1 MSGTGAMRGR
11 ILDPIDRIS
20 EILFGL
26 VMVLTRT
33 NALSVVSAGHADVR
47 TMILGALGC
56 NLAWGVID
64 GALYLLGCLNER
76 GRNYLVVR
84 AVQAGQDPE
93 TARAMIVDRLPAPVA
108 AALTRD
114 QLDTVRETI
123 GSLPEPPR
131 PHVTRDEWL
140 GALAVCLLVFLS
152 TFPVVLPFLFTS
164 DVRLALSISNAIA
177 NAMLFLCGFAFARHT
192 GLNPWLT
199 GLVMIAIGA
208 AMVGVAMLL
217 GG

>member
-1 MSGTGAMRGR
+1 MRGR
-11 ILDPIDRIS
+11 ILDPIDRTS
-20 EILFGL
+20 EVLFGL
-26 VMVLTRT
+26 VMVLTST
-33 NALSVVSAGHADVR
+33 NALSVISAGHADVR

-56 NLAWGVID
+56 NLAWGIID

-76 GRNYLVVR
+76 GRNYLMLR
-84 AVQAGQDPE
+84 SVQTGDDPDA
-93 TARAMIVDRLPAPVA
+93 ARIAISELLPAALA
-108 AALTRD
+108 ATFSRSDLEAMRG
-114 QLDTVRETI
+114 RMR
-123 GSLPEPPR
+123 SLPEPPR
-131 PHVTRDEWL
+131 PHVTRDEWI

-177 NAMLFLCGFAFARHT
+177 IAMLFACGYAFAQHA
-192 GLNPWLT
+192 GLRPLRS
-199 GLVMIAIGA
+199 GLLMVAIGC

>member
-1 MSGTGAMRGR
+1 MRGR

-26 VMVLTRT
+26 VMVLTST
-33 NALSVVSAGHADVR
+33 NALSVISAGHADVR

-64 GALYLLGCLNER
+64 GVLYLLGCLNER

-84 AVQAGQDPE
+84 SVRSGRDPE
-93 TARAMIVDRLPAPVA
+93 AAHAMIVAQLPAPVA

-114 QLDTVRETI
+114 QLDALREAI

-131 PHVTRDEWL
+131 PHVTRHEWL

-152 TFPVVLPFLFTS
+152 TFPVVLPFLFTN
-164 DVRLALSISNAIA
+164 DARLALSISNVIAIA
-177 NAMLFLCGFAFARHT
+177 LLFVCGFVFARHT
-192 GLNPWLT
+192 GLNPWLA
-199 GLVMIAIGA
+199 GVVMIAIGS

>member
-1 MSGTGAMRGR
+1 MRGR

-26 VMVLTRT
+26 VMVLTST
-33 NALSVVSAGHADVR
+33 NALSVISAGHADVR

-64 GALYLLGCLNER
+64 GVLYLLGCLNER
-76 GRNYLVVR
+76 GRTYLVVR
-84 AVQAGQDPE
+84 AVQSGSDPE
-93 TARAMIVDRLPAPVA
+93 AARAMIVDRLPAPVA

-114 QLDTVRETI
+114 QLDAVHETI
-123 GSLPEPPR
+123 GSLPDPPR

-140 GALAVCLLVFLS
+140 AALAVCLLVFLS
-152 TFPVVLPFLFTS
+152 TFPVVLPFLFTN

-177 NAMLFLCGFAFARHT
+177 IALLFVCGFAFARHT
-192 GLNPWLT
+192 GLNPWLA
-199 GLVMIAIGA
+199 GVVMVAIGS

>member
-1 MSGTGAMRGR
+1 MRGR

-26 VMVLTRT
+26 VMVLTST
-33 NALSVVSAGHADVR
+33 NALSVISAGQADVR

-64 GALYLLGCLNER
+64 GVLYLLGCLNER
-76 GRNYLVVR
+76 GRNYLIVR
-84 AVQAGQDPE
+84 SVRSGRDPE
-93 TARAMIVDRLPAPVA
+93 TARAMIADRLPAPVA
-108 AALTRD
+108 AAMSRD
-114 QLDTVRETI
+114 QLDAVRETI
-123 GSLPEPPR
+123 RSLPEPPR
-131 PHVTRDEWL
+131 PRVTRHEWL

-152 TFPVVLPFLFTS
+152 TFPVVLPFMFTN
-164 DVRLALSISNAIA
+164 DVRLALSISNVIAIA
-177 NAMLFLCGFAFARHT
+177 LLFVCGFAFARHT
-192 GLNPWLT
+192 GLNPWLA
-199 GLVMIAIGA
+199 GVVMIAIGS